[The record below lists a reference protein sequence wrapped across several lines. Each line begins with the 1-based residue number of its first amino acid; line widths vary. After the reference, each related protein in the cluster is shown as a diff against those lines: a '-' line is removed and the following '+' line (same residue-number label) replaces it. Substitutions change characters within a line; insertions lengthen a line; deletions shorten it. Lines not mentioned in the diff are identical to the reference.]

1 MCEEERKKKK
11 VVGCVTWCFFLFVEK
26 LYKPPKVDGDERKG
40 GPPFLTS
47 TPGRRS
53 SQMKTSAPLHLFI
66 FSFYEMC
73 CVGKQTHSKTKPSFI
88 IPKSIKRDETLIN
101 ADEKIEI
108 KIREKNK
115 RTDVNTENV

>member
-73 CVGKQTHSKTKPSFI
+73 CVGG
-88 IPKSIKRDETLIN
+88 
-101 ADEKIEI
+101 
-108 KIREKNK
+108 NK
-115 RTDVNTENV
+115 RIQKPNHRSSFPKVSKEMRPL